1 MRLHGYIYATKYNKI
16 IKREKLGRGKVTE
29 IFKSDLRVLQSNVFE
44 TIYLGS
50 KKIRVKFFDGLETRV
65 DGMC

>member
-1 MRLHGYIYATKYNKI
+1 MQLNI
-16 IKREKLGRGKVTE
+16 IKLLREKNSGGKRSSE

-65 DGMC
+65 DGMR